1 MGKKISYRPTDAEL
15 GILNVLWEKEPC
27 TVRCVF
33 EQLQSTQNTGY
44 TTVLKLMQIM
54 AGKKLVNRDISQRS
68 HLYSAAF
75 SKPDMQRRLLTDL
88 TNRAF
93 GGSVQQLA
101 MQVFANHTL
110 NEEELKAIRK
120 LIKSSK
126 EAQS

>member
-1 MGKKISYRPTDAEL
+1 
-15 GILNVLWEKEPC
+15 
-27 TVRCVF
+27 VRCVF

-54 AGKKLVNRDISQRS
+54 TGKKLVNRDISQRS
-68 HLYSAAF
+68 HLYSTAF
-75 SKPDMQRRLLTDL
+75 SKPEMQRRLLTDL

-101 MQVFANHTL
+101 MQVFADHTL
-110 NEEELKAIRK
+110 NEEELEAIRE

-126 EAQS
+126 DAQS